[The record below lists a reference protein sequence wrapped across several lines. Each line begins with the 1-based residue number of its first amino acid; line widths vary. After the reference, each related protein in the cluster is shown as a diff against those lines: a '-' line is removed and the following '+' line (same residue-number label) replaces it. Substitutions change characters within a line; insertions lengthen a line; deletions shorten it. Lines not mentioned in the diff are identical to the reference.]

1 MFELQIKSSLE
12 NYNVFID
19 VDIHQEANKFDFLI
33 ADVIFQDLL
42 QDSKTPVFWVKSQE
56 AFKTLVQV
64 ESICEAMKSG
74 AIRRSSKIAA
84 IGGGIVQDLATLA
97 ASIYMRGVKWSYFP
111 TTLTGMADSCL
122 GGKSSINVGGT
133 KNLVGNVYPP
143 AAIFIDLSFAK
154 SLSVEAKISGLAEA
168 VKICFA
174 RGPEAFE
181 NFLNNPASRI
191 GTESGDLASLIELSL
206 ASKKWFIERDEFD
219 VAERQLLNFG
229 HSFGHALESAC
240 DFQIQHGVG
249 VAIGMMAAIQHP
261 ATSLSQATGALE
273 NYLVGLLAPIASKIS
288 NLAQEM
294 DWGKF
299 AQSLASDKKNS
310 STELCLIL
318 PGSTGSLEKRMLP
331 YEAQAIE
338 GAVES
343 LRRAFELL
351 IKSGENNAR

>member
-1 MFELQIKSSLE
+1 MSSVE

-19 VDIHQEANKFDFLI
+19 VDIHQEATKYDFLI
-33 ADVIFQDLL
+33 ADEFFQDIL
-42 QDSKTPVFWVKSQE
+42 QDSGTPVFWVRSQE
-56 AFKTLVQV
+56 NFKTLGQV
-64 ESICEAMKSG
+64 ESICEAMKSS
-74 AIRRSSKIAA
+74 AIRRTSKIAA

-122 GGKSSINVGGT
+122 GGKSSINVGGI
-133 KNLVGNVYPP
+133 KNLVGNVFPP
-143 AAIFIDLSFAK
+143 AAIFVDLSFAK
-154 SLSVEAKISGLAEA
+154 TLSVEATISGLAEA

-181 NFLNNPASRI
+181 NFLTNPTSRI
-191 GTESGDLASLIELSL
+191 ADESGGLASLIELSL
-206 ASKKWFIERDEFD
+206 ASKKWFIEKDEFD

-229 HSFGHALESAC
+229 HSFGHALETAC
-240 DFQIQHGVG
+240 NFRIQHGVG
-249 VAIGMMAAIQHP
+249 VAIGMMAALHHP
-261 ATSLSQATGALE
+261 ATALSQATADLE
-273 NYLVGLLAPIASKIS
+273 KYLVGLLAPLASQIS
-288 NLAQEM
+288 NLPQEM

-299 AQSLASDKKNS
+299 SLALASDKKNS
-310 STELCLIL
+310 ATELCLIL
-318 PGSTGSLEKRMLP
+318 PGLGGSLEKIMLP

-338 GAVES
+338 DAVES